1 MSQNSKSSVTGSLE
15 KAILEPEEGGS
26 AIEFQF
32 NPTELVFNQS
42 VNLSYQEGARTR
54 RGLPKV
60 SFAYP
65 QPATLT
71 LSNVLFDTY
80 EEGISVMK
88 YIDKLKKSVA
98 FTPALQRPP
107 IYTFVW
113 GKQQYLRCMVES
125 LTYRLTLFLPKG
137 EPVQARVDM
146 TLKEVDEALPP
157 IGP

>member
-1 MSQNSKSSVTGSLE
+1 MTKVSRNPVGGSLQ
-15 KAILEPEEGGS
+15 KAILEPAEGGS

-42 VNLSYQEGARTR
+42 VSLSYQEGARTAK
-54 RGLPKV
+54 GLPKV

-71 LSNVLFDTY
+71 ISNVLFDTY
-80 EEGISVMK
+80 EENVSVMK

-98 FTPALQRPP
+98 FTTALQRPP

-113 GKQQYLRCMVES
+113 GRQQYLRCMVES
-125 LTYRLTLFLPKG
+125 LTYRLTLFLPTG

-146 TLKEVDEALPP
+146 TLKEVDETLPP
-157 IGP
+157 IG